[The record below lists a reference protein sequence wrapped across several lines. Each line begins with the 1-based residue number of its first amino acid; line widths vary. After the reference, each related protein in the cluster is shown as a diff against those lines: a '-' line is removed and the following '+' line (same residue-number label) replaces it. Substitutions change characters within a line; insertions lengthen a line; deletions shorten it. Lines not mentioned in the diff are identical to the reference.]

1 MAKLKSTGQK
11 YSLIK
16 IKTMI
21 STKNIKESG
30 SSSSV
35 AKTLSPGNAVVKI
48 YNIRLEATPYN
59 KEAYNIILDVEGPSL
74 GDTFEGFYIDKDDVS
89 KGRHTGQVGRVKLTE
104 YPFADATTPKG
115 NVIDRDEEIL
125 KAVKNICKETDC
137 MKWLDSQDEKHDTIT
152 SLVQQFNT
160 DKPFEGKYLRVC
172 IAGKEYQ
179 NKAGYTNH
187 DLYFPKWSKEGIAYE
202 SASIDEARSRVV
214 KYNPEIHI
222 KKSKTQEVSSF
233 DGKSAKK
240 TLADD
245 FEL

>member
-1 MAKLKSTGQK
+1 
-11 YSLIK
+11 
-16 IKTMI
+16 MI

-48 YNIRLEATPYN
+48 YNIKLEATPYN
-59 KEAYNIILDVEGPSL
+59 KEAFNIILDVEGPSL
-74 GDTFEGFYIDKDDVS
+74 GDQFEGFYIDKDNPGL
-89 KGRHTGQVGRVKLTE
+89 GRHAGQVGRVKLSE
-104 YPFADATTPKG
+104 YPFADAITPKG
-115 NVIDRDEEIL
+115 NVIDRDDEIL
-125 KAVKNICKETDC
+125 KAIKNLCKETDC
-137 MKWLDSQDEKHDTIT
+137 MKWLDSQDQKHDTIP
-152 SLVQQFNT
+152 SLIQQFNF

-202 SASIDEARSRVV
+202 SANTDEAKSKVV

-222 KKSKTQEVSSF
+222 KKNKTKEVSSF
-233 DGKSAKK
+233 EGTSAKK